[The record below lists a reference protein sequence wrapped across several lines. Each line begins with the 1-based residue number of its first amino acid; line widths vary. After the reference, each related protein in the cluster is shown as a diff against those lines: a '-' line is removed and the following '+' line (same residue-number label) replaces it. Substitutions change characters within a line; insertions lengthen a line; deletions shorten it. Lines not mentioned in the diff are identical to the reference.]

1 MSDKLAVVDCII
13 NQQLRKRFHVNGFPS
28 IKYFSN
34 GEMAF
39 DAAHVRE
46 EDSILQFMSGPKEP
60 PSKPPP
66 EISWSEMKTDV
77 VHLTEADFQS
87 FLKKKKHVLVM
98 LYAPWCV
105 HCKRAKL
112 DFTLAA
118 SEFADDPKVELAAV
132 DCTKESS
139 VCSDVSGLPTFKYF
153 HYFNKEQRPYEGG
166 RTHTDFVSF
175 IEVEAHGREE
185 L

>member
-1 MSDKLAVVDCII
+1 
-13 NQQLRKRFHVNGFPS
+13 
-28 IKYFSN
+28 
-34 GEMAF
+34 MAF

-175 IEVEAHGREE
+175 MQVVAHGRKE